1 MANNMALLLHL
12 LAVASLVA
20 AASSAGPAPAVPSS
34 QAVTNRNGSHCY
46 SCFFVFGDSI
56 SDTGNFIHYSTAPGP
71 VARSPYGET
80 FFHRPT
86 GRWSDGRL
94 SVDFIVERLGFPY
107 WTPYLAGKT
116 KEDFTYGANFAV
128 ASGTALN
135 QLLFK
140 KKGLN
145 VSDITPYSL
154 GVQIGWFK
162 KVLAMIASTD
172 HGSFSTTRAAP
183 PSSPRRLLPRRLPRA
198 PSSPRR
204 RLPRRLPRA
213 PATPAP
219 PSPPRPCL
227 PLAAAY
233 PAPPPPARP
242 RLPPPPRSP
251 APPATRP
258 RPPRALPDA
267 PGHPP
272 PPRRPRPPSPAPP
285 ATRPRRPSSPPRAP
299 LPEPRPR
306 APLPRAS
313 PSREERREIMA
324 SSLFQV
330 GTIGANDYNHP
341 LFQNKTLSFVRP
353 LVPRVIQTIGQ
364 SIETL
369 IQLGAK
375 TLYVPGIFPLGCVPR
390 YLFYFRNSA
399 APGDHDAVGCLRWL
413 NDLVVLHNDLLK
425 EKLAELRDAHPGVA
439 ITYVDY
445 YKVYNEVLNV
455 TVSSSPT
462 TALDACCGGGGL
474 HNANFTV
481 HCSEPGAVTCA
492 DPSGYVS
499 LDGLHMTE
507 ATYRAMARGMLDG
520 PFAVPPIMS
529 RCRN

>member
-46 SCFFVFGDSI
+46 SRFFVFGDSI

-116 KEDFTYGANFAV
+116 KENFTYGANFAV
-128 ASGTALN
+128 DSGTALN

-172 HGSFSTTRAAP
+172 HGHDDVVQSFLEKEK
-183 PSSPRRLLPRRLPRA
+183 SSKTAKR
-198 PSSPRR
+198 
-204 RLPRRLPRA
+204 
-213 PATPAP
+213 
-219 PSPPRPCL
+219 
-227 PLAAAY
+227 
-233 PAPPPPARP
+233 
-242 RLPPPPRSP
+242 
-251 APPATRP
+251 
-258 RPPRALPDA
+258 D
-267 PGHPP
+267 H
-272 PPRRPRPPSPAPP
+272 
-285 ATRPRRPSSPPRAP
+285 
-299 LPEPRPR
+299 
-306 APLPRAS
+306 
-313 PSREERREIMA
+313 A

-364 SIETL
+364 SIKTL

-413 NDLVVLHNDLLK
+413 NDLV
-425 EKLAELRDAHPGVA
+425 LAELRDAHPGVS

-445 YKVYNEVLNV
+445 CIEVLNV

-481 HCSEPGAVTCA
+481 HCSEPGAVTCL

-499 LDGLHMTE
+499 WDGLHMTE
-507 ATYRAMARGMLDG
+507 ATYRAMTRGMLDG
-520 PFAVPPIMS
+520 PFSVPPIMS